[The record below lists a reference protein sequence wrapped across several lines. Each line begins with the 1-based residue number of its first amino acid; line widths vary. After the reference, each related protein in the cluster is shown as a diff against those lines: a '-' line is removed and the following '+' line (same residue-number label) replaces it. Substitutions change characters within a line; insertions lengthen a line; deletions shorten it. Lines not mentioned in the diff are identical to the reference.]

1 MVAHHA
7 QSVGIPPPVALTM
20 MIVGR
25 WTWGRSAYRWTKS
38 AATMALAIR
47 AKSLSASVMR
57 SRRQQPE
64 YAPVK
69 AACSSPVWLNPLLRH
84 QRVCA
89 SRCTV
94 LQWVGSRSL
103 PENPVWEAYGKPR
116 RKEKPAEAEECSR
129 MSRQRATTPRQHAR
143 LTELLRRC
151 NRPSFHWVYDV
162 GT

>member
-1 MVAHHA
+1 MVAHPA

-69 AACSSPVWLNPLLRH
+69 AACSSPGQSLEGEWDSGMGFAVLRGPPCDE
-84 QRVCA
+84 R
-89 SRCTV
+89 
-94 LQWVGSRSL
+94 G
-103 PENPVWEAYGKPR
+103 
-116 RKEKPAEAEECSR
+116 
-129 MSRQRATTPRQHAR
+129 
-143 LTELLRRC
+143 
-151 NRPSFHWVYDV
+151 
-162 GT
+162 

>member
-69 AACSSPVWLNPLLRH
+69 AACSSPVWLNLLLRH

-116 RKEKPAEAEECSR
+116 RKKKPAKAGR
-129 MSRQRATTPRQHAR
+129 GVLKDVTTGAPARARIVH
-143 LTELLRRC
+143 
-151 NRPSFHWVYDV
+151 
-162 GT
+162 

>member
-69 AACSSPVWLNPLLRH
+69 AACSSLSVTRDMSGFRSTRSVRFSPEGSHAAGGQNGPDHRCDWA
-84 QRVCA
+84 A
-89 SRCTV
+89 SD
-94 LQWVGSRSL
+94 
-103 PENPVWEAYGKPR
+103 EAV
-116 RKEKPAEAEECSR
+116 E
-129 MSRQRATTPRQHAR
+129 
-143 LTELLRRC
+143 LRRG
-151 NRPSFHWVYDV
+151 SGAV
-162 GT
+162 GHERAAFSPTARRL

>member
-69 AACSSPVWLNPLLRH
+69 AACSSPVWLNPLLIPTRVKADSFQGFQNGASSESCPSASATAPMHDAQCGLVLAIPDLVIYRH
-84 QRVCA
+84 GGALWRPQNAGNRA
-89 SRCTV
+89 SGVSIRT
-94 LQWVGSRSL
+94 G
-103 PENPVWEAYGKPR
+103 AG
-116 RKEKPAEAEECSR
+116 
-129 MSRQRATTPRQHAR
+129 
-143 LTELLRRC
+143 
-151 NRPSFHWVYDV
+151 
-162 GT
+162 